1 MFFFSISGSTSFSTS
16 LHCQSFYGNSDLT
29 YACSILLISLETR
42 YLIANA
48 SWLAGSVLTIFLD
61 IFVISQFMY
70 YHLEDRRQEKE
81 RKVLGEG
88 DDREDGEGEGV

>member
-1 MFFFSISGSTSFSTS
+1 
-16 LHCQSFYGNSDLT
+16 
-29 YACSILLISLETR
+29 
-42 YLIANA
+42 
-48 SWLAGSVLTIFLD
+48 
-61 IFVISQFMY
+61 MY